1 MATVHERASLVNE
14 QTASGVAGIRAGRAL
29 GSKPGAGR
37 RDVVFTF
44 STDTLA
50 DAGRREFSFTSD
62 QALHTICGA
71 SDRVGRVIAAN
82 PWRSWPAVAMR
93 VMMSPRQEAARV
105 DGATLVRPLR
115 LRRRDPT
122 TVPALRQ
129 SYQRYDVILERGVRK
144 LRLDRPAVLTFNP
157 FVAAFCPMPWASSV
171 TYYAQDDWASYPPV
185 RPWWPAY
192 QEAYRALSEKGA
204 RIICISS
211 ELARR
216 VAVNT
221 PVVVQANAIVEAH
234 WSKPLPPPPAM
245 SGMARPIVTYVGTI
259 DGRLDL
265 ELVTRVADDDAV
277 GSLAF
282 IGPPTDGAIAEKL
295 RSIPKVTL
303 TGPMLRGELAGALMH
318 SDACV
323 IPHVINSLTCAM
335 SPMKLYEYLAAG
347 KPVATVDIPAVHG
360 VSERVIIASSDGFPG
375 AVRTAL
381 EMPGLDEG
389 ERLEFVR
396 ANSWAARH
404 GRTLRVML
412 AEDSDW
418 WEV

>member
-1 MATVHERASLVNE
+1 VNE
-14 QTASGVAGIRAGRAL
+14 QTADRVGGVRAGWAPDF
-29 GSKPGAGR
+29 KHGAGR

-62 QALHTICGA
+62 QALLTICGA

-82 PWRSWPAVAMR
+82 PWRSWPAVALR
-93 VMMSPRQEAARV
+93 VMTSPREEATKVEGVAL
-105 DGATLVRPLR
+105 ARPLR
-115 LRRRDPT
+115 FRRHDPT
-122 TVPALRQ
+122 TVPGLRQ
-129 SYQRYDVILERGVRK
+129 SYQRYDAILERQVRR
-144 LRLDRPAVLTFNP
+144 LGLDRPAVLTFNP

-192 QEAYRALSEKGA
+192 QQAYRALSEKGT

-211 ELARR
+211 ELAER

-221 PVVVQANAIVEAH
+221 PVVVQPNAIVEAH
-234 WSKPLPPPPAM
+234 WSRPLPPPAAV
-245 SGMARPIVTYVGTI
+245 SGMTRPIVAYVGTL
-259 DGRLDL
+259 DARLDM
-265 ELVTRVADDDAV
+265 ELVAKVADDDAV

-282 IGPPTDGAIAEKL
+282 IGPLADGAIADKL
-295 RSIPKVTL
+295 RLIPKVTL
-303 TGPMLRGELAGALMH
+303 TGPMSRAELAGALMY

-323 IPHVINSLTCAM
+323 IPHVINPLTRAM

-360 VSERVIIASSDGFPG
+360 VSERVTIASSDHFPQ

-381 EMPGLDEG
+381 EMPGLSED

-396 ANSWAARH
+396 SNCWAARH

>member
-1 MATVHERASLVNE
+1 VNE
-14 QTASGVAGIRAGRAL
+14 QTTGKVTGVRTGRD
-29 GSKPGAGR
+29 PGLERGTDR

-62 QALHTICGA
+62 QALLTIRGA
-71 SDRVGRVIAAN
+71 SDKVGRVIAAN
-82 PWRSWPAVAMR
+82 PWRSWPAVALR
-93 VMMSPRQEAARV
+93 VMMSPRQETARV
-105 DGATLVRPLR
+105 EGVALARPLR

-122 TVPALRQ
+122 AVPALRQ
-129 SYQRYDVILERGVRK
+129 SYRRYDAILERRVRS
-144 LRLDRPAVLTFNP
+144 LGLDRPAVLTFNP

-192 QEAYRALSEKGA
+192 REAYRALSEKGV

-221 PVVVQANAIVEAH
+221 PVVVQPNAIVEAH
-234 WSKPLPPPPAM
+234 WSRPLPPPPAV
-245 SGMARPIVTYVGTI
+245 SGMTRPIVAYVGTI
-259 DGRLDL
+259 DARLDT
-265 ELVTRVADDDAV
+265 ELIAKVSDDDAI

-282 IGPPTDGAIAEKL
+282 IGPLADGAIEEKL
-295 RSIPKVTL
+295 RSIPKVRL
-303 TGPMLRGELAGALMH
+303 TGPMSRAELAGALMY

-323 IPHVINSLTCAM
+323 IPHVINSLTSAM

-360 VSERVIIASSDGFPG
+360 VSERVVIASPDSFPK

-381 EMPGLDEG
+381 EMPGLDED

-396 ANSWAARH
+396 SNCWAARH

-418 WEV
+418 WEA